1 MKRIQNKSLAMA
13 LLRGA
18 VALSGLMATVCF
30 ALFCESWNSLFA
42 VALIG
47 ITATTLF
54 DEYLKRLSHAE

>member
-1 MKRIQNKSLAMA
+1 MA

-18 VALSGLMATVCF
+18 VVLSGLMSTVCF
-30 ALFCESWNSLFA
+30 ALFTESWNSLFA
-42 VALIG
+42 VVLIG

>member
-1 MKRIQNKSLAMA
+1 MKRIENKSLAMA

-30 ALFCESWNSLFA
+30 ALFTESWNSLFA
-42 VALIG
+42 VVLIG